1 MVRFLEWMLNS
12 RAPVTRAVIP
22 LEDTMRTFLIAI
34 LFLACCPPV
43 IAQDSAYP
51 KSLVEWLNVIDTEGY
66 RTLAAT
72 DQNGFYFA
80 VLLGE
85 QGEFI
90 FSTFPHETNKIRSFT
105 TIVETVDGTNLQD
118 LKSPPPLPPAIK
130 RKSKDGT
137 GFYGAIGFPV
147 RLREH
152 NETKLR
158 VRYVEELDNE
168 PDRELYDQV
177 IVLPL
182 KPKR

>member
-1 MVRFLEWMLNS
+1 LQGYRPGSVI
-12 RAPVTRAVIP
+12 TAVIP

-34 LFLACCPPV
+34 LLLASGSPV
-43 IAQDSAYP
+43 IAQDSALP
-51 KSLVEWLNVIDTEGY
+51 ESLVEWLNVIDTEGY

-90 FSTFPHETNKIRSFT
+90 FSSFPHETNKTRSFT

-137 GFYGAIGFPV
+137 GFYGSIGFPV

-158 VRYVEELDNE
+158 VRYVEELDNK
-168 PDRELYDQV
+168 PDRELYNQV